1 MYAHSHATDGHGS
14 TNFKTLYEEIEAA
27 SGFSLKKELYALLD
41 EVYRTDT
48 FDGAVEK
55 SAALTIGMQ
64 QISKYLYDVV
74 LTEMIGSDDAHVHEL
89 GLHAVTVSFHIPNMH
104 GGRGHSGIQD
114 AGSHELMHVL
124 NPRKGTDK
132 VREYLYDDY
141 KLTADEGAELRD
153 MFQNGTKFSDIFG
166 KNGGMS
172 ADGYLGQAVH
182 PKGLANL
189 VEWIGFDM
197 PKWGG
202 GWSNAV
208 TYNFVDFDS
217 NNSEGAYLGFGKKG
231 HGGSDHSHGPG
242 RAKFEQTFEVAD
254 FDARLNFV
262 AGEASGMGPEPSI
275 AKMKMD
281 GAHGHDHVMHAQ
293 DDDDTQD
300 DTATEGHGHSSHGHS
315 AADDQDAPM
324 HDHAMPDQDAGGAP
338 HAAPTVGDDYAQTP
352 QNRSIWVDVLANDV
366 DAHGKAPKLVD
377 VSYDGSTSL
386 VSISGNKI
394 KVNPLSAH
402 RDDRTEVIT
411 YTVEDDHGS
420 RSTGTLRVD
429 IGNGAP
435 KPAPAAPKPAPVAPK
450 VEVEDTDPLAFYFVD
465 TETDDIIGKITDGG
479 SIAARKLD
487 GPVSIFGVA
496 AEEDMDIHAV
506 KLTYGGHTQMERVE
520 PYALFGNHGDNY
532 LGGKAFDRGE
542 HEVAIDILDA
552 NWQVTESISL
562 NFDVI

>member
-64 QISKYLYDVV
+64 QISKFLYDVV

-89 GLHAVTVSFHIPNMH
+89 ALHAVTVSFHVPHMH
-104 GGRGHSGIQD
+104 GGRGHSGEQD

-124 NPRKGTDK
+124 NPRKGTDN
-132 VREYLYDDY
+132 VRDYLYDDY
-141 KLTADEGAELRD
+141 QLTADEGAELRD

-172 ADGYLGQAVH
+172 ADGMLGQAVH

-217 NNSEGAYLGFGKKG
+217 NNSDGAYLGFGKKG
-231 HGGSDHSHGPG
+231 NGGSDLSHGPG

-262 AGEASGMGPEPSI
+262 AGEASGMDPEPSI
-275 AKMKMD
+275 AKMKMGSAD
-281 GAHGHDHVMHAQ
+281 DHDHGMDALDGDDAQ
-293 DDDDTQD
+293 DDV
-300 DTATEGHGHSSHGHS
+300 TEEQGHSSQG
-315 AADDQDAPM
+315 DDAPT

-338 HAAPTVGDDYAQTP
+338 HAAPAVGDDYAQTA
-352 QNRSIWVDVLANDV
+352 QNRSIWVDVLANDA
-366 DAHGKAPKLVD
+366 DAHGKTPKLVD

-420 RSTGTLRVD
+420 QSTGTLRVD
-429 IGNGAP
+429 IGKGAP
-435 KPAPAAPKPAPVAPK
+435 KPAPAAPEAPEEVA
-450 VEVEDTDPLAFYFVD
+450 EEADPLAFYFVD

-479 SIAARKLD
+479 SIAASKLD
-487 GPVSIFGVA
+487 GPVSIYGVA
-496 AEEDMDIHAV
+496 ADDEMDIHAV
-506 KLTYGGHTQMERVE
+506 KLTYDGHTQMERVE
-520 PYALFGNHGDNY
+520 PYALFGNNGDNY
-532 LGGKAFDRGE
+532 LDGTAFERGE
-542 HEVAIDILDA
+542 HEVAIQIFND
-552 NWQVTESISL
+552 NWKVTESINL